1 MLQRFTSWCYITFSY
16 VTLFLYDCCFFYVSL
31 IWVERNKTSN
41 YHVHMSGNNKNVI
54 FTVISHWR
62 CERSRWYW
70 KGHIQFHFVC
80 RNWKYIYSFCR
91 PGHQCG
97 SERCRFSYRRSNY
110 KSILTNP
117 NCKLAL
123 KINIKF
129 KAKRHIQV
137 WKIQELGISSFYQMI
152 NFLVMHFCAK
162 FKEIAVYMCKS
173 EKMLFKYLNTLF
185 RLVMISSLGCYQ
197 TTSNFNSTI

>member
-1 MLQRFTSWCYITFSY
+1 MQQFHILMFQLNLEKIIYTLQFCLKFTQICFNVLHHDVIL
-16 VTLFLYDCCFFYVSL
+16 LFLTWLCFYMIVVFLFYVSL

-62 CERSRWYW
+62 CERSRWHW

-110 KSILTNP
+110 KSILWPT
-117 NCKLAL
+117 L
-123 KINIKF
+123 
-129 KAKRHIQV
+129 
-137 WKIQELGISSFYQMI
+137 
-152 NFLVMHFCAK
+152 
-162 FKEIAVYMCKS
+162 IA
-173 EKMLFKYLNTLF
+173 N
-185 RLVMISSLGCYQ
+185 
-197 TTSNFNSTI
+197 